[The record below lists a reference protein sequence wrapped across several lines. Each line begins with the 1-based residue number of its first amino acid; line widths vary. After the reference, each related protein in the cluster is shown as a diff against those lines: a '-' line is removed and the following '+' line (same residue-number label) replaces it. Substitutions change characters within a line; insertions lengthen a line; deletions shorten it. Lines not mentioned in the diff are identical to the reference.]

1 MSEQVKILIA
11 DDEKYNLRLLRLI
24 LDSYG
29 FNILEATDGAEAL
42 RIAREE
48 MPDLL
53 VLDVMMPELSG
64 TEVCAEIKKDPQT
77 EAIPVI
83 LLTAKMTSLD
93 DKLAGLDVGAND
105 FITKPVDPAEL
116 EARILVQLRVKNL
129 QDRLVNLE
137 RVSSIIGTTR
147 ILSYE
152 INKPLADII
161 ARTEELRDIV
171 VKDESFNIAEM
182 IPSVETVV
190 YDAQQISEVV
200 KELQDIADAKAVEY
214 ELAQ

>member
-1 MSEQVKILIA
+1 MSKQVKILIA

-29 FNILEATDGAEAL
+29 FDILEATDGGEAL

-64 TEVCAEIKKDPQT
+64 TEVCAKIKKDPQT

-137 RVSSIIGTTR
+137 RVSSIVGTTR

-152 INKPLADII
+152 IDKPLADII
-161 ARTEELRDIV
+161 ARTEELRDTV
-171 VKDESFNIAEM
+171 MNGEPFDRAKMAPD
-182 IPSVETVV
+182 VETIVHN
-190 YDAQQISEVV
+190 AQQISEVV
-200 KELQDIADAKAVEY
+200 KELQDIADAKAE
-214 ELAQ
+214 EHDLAW